1 LNKTFIK
8 EALRLRCDKIIAQMG
23 EDIRKRQETL
33 AKQRQAQARYFEQEE
48 AKENEER
55 DLKRRIGSE
64 QAKKP
69 A

>member
-1 LNKTFIK
+1 
-8 EALRLRCDKIIAQMG
+8 MG

>member
-1 LNKTFIK
+1 
-8 EALRLRCDKIIAQMG
+8 MG
-23 EDIRKRQETL
+23 EDIRKRQKAL
-33 AKQRQAQARYFEQEE
+33 AKQRQAQACYFEQKE

-55 DLKRRIGSE
+55 DLKLRIESE